1 MYKKVLAF
9 TLITATLLTGCS
21 CSKKTINEDEKTD
34 IYTVNESVLEEKK
47 VGNLEI
53 FNVDMEL
60 HENNSMFTI
69 YLRNTS
75 DAIMDIK
82 KINLYFK
89 DKNGKTLITKNK
101 DYYTSIEADE
111 VQSIVVL
118 IEKNLSDVASV
129 DYELTD

>member
-1 MYKKVLAF
+1 
-9 TLITATLLTGCS
+9 
-21 CSKKTINEDEKTD
+21 
-34 IYTVNESVLEEKK
+34 
-47 VGNLEI
+47 
-53 FNVDMEL
+53 MEL

-89 DKNGKTLITKNK
+89 DKNGKTLITKNI